1 MQCFG
6 GKDRTLSQKDEDWSS
21 SAGSPGFPFIAL
33 NIWRC
38 IKMRKHSAQLVKI
51 RIRIRI
57 TAIQSSYLRLQRM
70 QKRGLWPR
78 CVNVDE
84 VDGGPG
90 NVAGDGHAGGD
101 GAAHQHLLGVLLL
114 LLHQDHL
121 LLLREEA
128 PPIWYQLRVDP
139 VLYLNSLI

>member
-1 MQCFG
+1 M
-6 GKDRTLSQKDEDWSS
+6 
-21 SAGSPGFPFIAL
+21 
-33 NIWRC
+33 
-38 IKMRKHSAQLVKI
+38 
-51 RIRIRI
+51 
-57 TAIQSSYLRLQRM
+57 
-70 QKRGLWPR
+70 
-78 CVNVDE
+78 DE

-101 GAAHQHLLGVLLL
+101 GAAHQHLLCVLLL